1 MMKMRWYLGFKSR
14 HSPQELV
21 KQISEKIL
29 ESNLS
34 KYIPMIRLE
43 KRTKSR
49 GEFYFFIA
57 IESLD
62 KGTVPEE
69 VSRSCLL
76 KLKFFTIPAV
86 YAGASFSYEQIKPMV
101 GAAHDVHDYT
111 NPIPYKLLPLAIN
124 EHPFSF
130 VLAQE
135 TNYSSQT
142 IQTIDASSKHKQL
155 LYWLSALGCGT
166 WESFKKTCDR
176 LDIEEPKRVLRRLKL
191 LGHVESSPDGKR
203 WSIAPTALVQ
213 IPSTSNL
220 QEYILCGQQNI
231 QLLDELQKYTKLTLI
246 DQLRGDA
253 PPCIRIQLDS
263 LNNIFTLSENISP
276 NFSITDAGYVS
287 KQLASLLPD
296 IHTWKNSLAK
306 LPSIVSS
313 CYRWQKFD
321 GNDFADCGLPSESGM
336 YQMYNQEANDSSP
349 LRTLFYDKQS
359 DRWLQGD
366 WYGLRFLALQQ
377 ANHQCNFYYNFGTR
391 CLVIPASQR
400 FPEIYERALV
410 LASGILPTYKDSY
423 LFYANIEPDVVNL
436 LSAKLNLIC
445 GGESTYA

>member
-1 MMKMRWYLGFKSR
+1 MTKMRWYLGYKSR

-21 KQISEKIL
+21 KQISQKVL

-34 KYIPMIRLE
+34 KYIPVIRLE

-62 KGTVPEE
+62 KGTIPEE
-69 VSRSCLL
+69 VYRSCLL
-76 KLKFFTIPAV
+76 KLKFFTTPAV
-86 YAGASFSYEQIKPMV
+86 QNRSSFTNDEIKSMV

-111 NPIPYKLLPLAIN
+111 NPIPYKLLPPAIN

-130 VLAQE
+130 TLAQE
-135 TNYSSQT
+135 TNYSS
-142 IQTIDASSKHKQL
+142 QTIDASSKHKQL

-166 WESFKKTCDR
+166 WESLKKTCDR
-176 LDIEEPKRVLRRLKL
+176 LDIQESKRLLRRLKL

-203 WSIAPTALVQ
+203 WSIAPTALVK

-231 QLLDELQKYTKLTLI
+231 QLLDKLQKYTKLTLI
-246 DQLRGDA
+246 DQSRGDA
-253 PPCIRIQLDS
+253 PPCIHIQFDS
-263 LNNIFTLSENISP
+263 LNNISTVSENIDNS
-276 NFSITDAGYVS
+276 FSLIDAGYVS

-296 IHTWKNSLAK
+296 IDTWKNSLAK

-321 GNDFADCGLPSESGM
+321 GNNFVDCDLPSESGM
-336 YQMYNQEANDSSP
+336 YQMYNQEINDSP
-349 LRTLFYDKQS
+349 PIRTLFYDKQS

-377 ANHQCNFYYNFGTR
+377 ANQQCIFYYNFDR
-391 CLVIPASQR
+391 KCLVIPASQR

-423 LFYANIEPDVVNL
+423 WFYTNIESDVVNL